1 MTHETILD
9 METHLTECLR
19 QQQQNNNN
27 NKLDSSKLDMEG
39 TYVVTSKVVP
49 NMHMCIDVWIQ
60 DELVAQLLLAYP
72 QTKMTTTTT
81 TTNNNNNN
89 DDDDD
94 GRSSSILLGFGFG
107 LLRGRRMALH
117 PILNWLEATTGC
129 VFGNSAFRP
138 TSYQMAHI
146 FMSAMTKSTYTTKT
160 TTSKAPPPPPPPLEV
175 TFQAPTIITGIEKL
189 LFTIP
194 PLALQKLV
202 HEMERNRPPTILV
215 DPTSITT
222 KVDDVDVD
230 DEVPILKALHCYM
243 KETFKMNVE
252 SFSVVKVKSGIGML
266 GIDGKCKFLDI
277 NEQESLLSI
286 LLRMIQSQMN
296 SSMTH
301 HHHHQSGASKMIVDD
316 DDDDDEHI
324 EAFPI

>member
-1 MTHETILD
+1 MSLNLLQHTWFLWTISPFAIPMTHETILD

-19 QQQQNNNN
+19 QQQQNNNNNN

-160 TTSKAPPPPPPPLEV
+160 TTSKAPPPPPPLEV

-202 HEMERNRPPTILV
+202 HEMERNRPPPILV
-215 DPTSITT
+215 DRGRRTSHSKSIALLHERN
-222 KVDDVDVD
+222 VQ
-230 DEVPILKALHCYM
+230 DECGILC
-243 KETFKMNVE
+243 
-252 SFSVVKVKSGIGML
+252 S
-266 GIDGKCKFLDI
+266 
-277 NEQESLLSI
+277 
-286 LLRMIQSQMN
+286 R
-296 SSMTH
+296 
-301 HHHHQSGASKMIVDD
+301 
-316 DDDDDEHI
+316 
-324 EAFPI
+324 